1 MSGKEKFTF
10 KNKNT
15 TFNMLTLED
24 RKNLQ
29 RLLDMELSI
38 KDISEK
44 LEISRSTIYHERMRM
59 GNIKDRYIAEI
70 GQKNSIDCRKV
81 RYKADLPLN
90 HHKLLIIIHKN
101 LSEVIKI
108 TKNNNIKDML
118 KQSLWDLEIMGV
130 EKDKFRNVL
139 SIQEKFEIE
148 RLMKEGKSCNEI
160 GKIMGR
166 ARSSVAS
173 LVHKLRKKESEKT
186 PEERITLNDDIKR
199 KWIS

>member
-1 MSGKEKFTF
+1 VSGKEEFAG

-29 RLLDMELSI
+29 RFLDKKLSI
-38 KDISEK
+38 KDISKK

-59 GNIKDRYIAEI
+59 GSIKDRYIAEI
-70 GQKNSIDCRKV
+70 GHKNSIESRKV
-81 RYKADLPLN
+81 RYKADIPVN
-90 HHKLLIIIHKN
+90 HHKLLVIIHKN
-101 LSEVIKI
+101 LSDVIRI

-118 KQSLWDLEIMGV
+118 KESLRDLEIMGI
-130 EKDKFRNVL
+130 EKNKFRNVL

-148 RLMKEGKSCNEI
+148 RLMKEGKSCSEI

-166 ARSSVAS
+166 SRSTVAD
-173 LVHKLRKKESEKT
+173 LLHKLRKKESDKT
-186 PEERITLNDDIKR
+186 PDERITLNDDIKR